1 MNPEQKAAVDSIV
14 NTKNYP
20 SPFILFGPP
29 GTGKTRT
36 LVAAIEQI
44 VRSTTKKILVCAQS
58 NAAADEITIRLSN
71 TLTENQ
77 MFRMYAKS
85 FDERKLNSVI
95 EPYSNWTYSEEKK
108 FTYPSFDFLAEF
120 RVIICTL
127 STSCCFA
134 RAMHIPANHF
144 SYVFIDECASAHET
158 SSLIPIAGMHFSFIN
173 S

>member
-20 SPFILFGPP
+20 LPFILFGPP
-29 GTGKTRT
+29 GTGKTKT

-44 VRSTTKKILVCAQS
+44 VRSTTKRILVCAQS
-58 NAAADEITIRLSN
+58 NAAADEIAIRLSN
-71 TLTENQ
+71 ILTENQ
-77 MFRMYAKS
+77 MFRMYARS

-108 FTYPSFDFLAEF
+108 FTYPSFNFLAEF

-134 RAMHIPANHF
+134 RAAYIPANHF

-158 SSLIPIAGMHFSFIN
+158 SSLIPIAGMVSVL
-173 S
+173 